1 MLGVSD
7 VNSDCVESA
16 ENSPTSPANTPELA
30 GNMEEMRKVSEGELD
45 AIERPVVL
53 FSHTNELEIPDL
65 TEAKTNP
72 LENNQDNGTIPPV
85 KTQLYPP
92 QSPPE
97 DTLVAS
103 AEPLTCPRVES
114 GDAALQ
120 AREGGLPGVR
130 LLGADYM
137 LYVVYQDGVHQ
148 NPGDHLDGG
157 IAEYSKWQAWWKNLY
172 ICRPNATTHLLQ
184 KLGRYLLESCP

>member
-30 GNMEEMRKVSEGELD
+30 GTWRRCARSRKESSMPSND
-45 AIERPVVL
+45 QWCFSPTRTSSKFRISPKPRPTR
-53 FSHTNELEIPDL
+53 S
-65 TEAKTNP
+65 KT
-72 LENNQDNGTIPPV
+72 T
-85 KTQLYPP
+85 KTMAPFRRSKPSYIRRNH
-92 QSPPE
+92 PPE

-184 KLGRYLLESCP
+184 KLGRDLLESCP